1 MPFCSRCL
9 IYQSRWSNDSLINL
23 LCWKMDLSTASQFTE
38 VQQQEPV
45 DETPIAWW
53 TFLTSPSY
61 TLAAGMLCG
70 IVVNFLSR
78 NFPRQVP
85 FHVNLPSFSL
95 AGNSKMVLIV
105 RTDLGMTKGKAA
117 AQCAHAALGCYK
129 KAVKSNAAAL
139 EAWEKTG
146 QAKVFLNG
154 TIQGIFLWP
163 YLPWWWLLGL
173 PIYYFHS
180 FIYQV
185 SFSFFSP
192 LCTLMVPFLSL
203 LFLCE
208 IFISF
213 RFAWRSTMRKP
224 WWI

>member
-1 MPFCSRCL
+1 
-9 IYQSRWSNDSLINL
+9 
-23 LCWKMDLSTASQFTE
+23 MDLSTASQFTE

-45 DETPIAWW
+45 DEAPIAWW

-146 QAKVFLNG
+146 QAKICLKIDNAEAMMDLATKARENG
-154 TIQGIFLWP
+154 IAWSVVRDAGRTQVEAGSLTVLGIGPADVNDIDQITGHLK
-163 YLPWWWLLGL
+163 
-173 PIYYFHS
+173 
-180 FIYQV
+180 
-185 SFSFFSP
+185 
-192 LCTLMVPFLSL
+192 
-203 LFLCE
+203 LFLK
-208 IFISF
+208 
-213 RFAWRSTMRKP
+213 RKR
-224 WWI
+224 IDHQTIKL

>member
-1 MPFCSRCL
+1 
-9 IYQSRWSNDSLINL
+9 
-23 LCWKMDLSTASQFTE
+23 MDLSTASQFTE

-154 TIQGIFLWP
+154 QAKVFFYGSTYHDDDFWVYRYIISTHLFTKFLLVFFLH
-163 YLPWWWLLGL
+163 YVLLW
-173 PIYYFHS
+173 
-180 FIYQV
+180 
-185 SFSFFSP
+185 
-192 LCTLMVPFLSL
+192 FLS
-203 LFLCE
+203 
-208 IFISF
+208 
-213 RFAWRSTMRKP
+213 
-224 WWI
+224 

>member
-1 MPFCSRCL
+1 
-9 IYQSRWSNDSLINL
+9 
-23 LCWKMDLSTASQFTE
+23 MDLSTASQFTE

-146 QAKVFLNG
+146 QAKICLKIDNAEAMMDLATKARENG
-154 TIQGIFLWP
+154 IAWSVVRDAGRTQVEAGSLTVLGIGPADVNDIDQITGHLK
-163 YLPWWWLLGL
+163 
-173 PIYYFHS
+173 
-180 FIYQV
+180 
-185 SFSFFSP
+185 
-192 LCTLMVPFLSL
+192 
-203 LFLCE
+203 LFLK
-208 IFISF
+208 
-213 RFAWRSTMRKP
+213 RKR
-224 WWI
+224 IDHQTIKL

>member
-1 MPFCSRCL
+1 
-9 IYQSRWSNDSLINL
+9 
-23 LCWKMDLSTASQFTE
+23 MDLSTASQFTE

-45 DETPIAWW
+45 DEAPIAWW

-146 QAKVFLNG
+146 QAKICLKIDNAEAMMDLATKARENG
-154 TIQGIFLWP
+154 IAWSVVRDAGRTQVEAGSLTVLGIGPADVNDIDQITGHLKL
-163 YLPWWWLLGL
+163 Y
-173 PIYYFHS
+173 
-180 FIYQV
+180 
-185 SFSFFSP
+185 
-192 LCTLMVPFLSL
+192 
-203 LFLCE
+203 
-208 IFISF
+208 
-213 RFAWRSTMRKP
+213 
-224 WWI
+224 